1 MKKPDKISNTT
12 EAIKE
17 NVHRKDKWL
26 AEQSIT
32 AKKKLSP
39 KMFELY
45 QRYDEEMVITSLSS
59 SSRHKNLIQFIHI
72 VQRYKIEDLAAI
84 TEQQIKKI
92 LTEIMNTY
100 SSGGQETH
108 YTQDMKKQLR
118 YIRLF

>member
-39 KMFELY
+39 KMFNLY
-45 QRYDEEMVITSLSS
+45 QRYDQEMVITSLSC
-59 SSRHKNLIQFIHI
+59 SSRHKNLIIIH
-72 VQRYKIEDLAAI
+72 VSNY
-84 TEQQIKKI
+84 
-92 LTEIMNTY
+92 NT
-100 SSGGQETH
+100 SN
-108 YTQDMKKQLR
+108 R
-118 YIRLF
+118 